1 MCGGIQVME
10 IRKEKNG
17 NALILHLSGKL
28 AIKESQ
34 ALDQVVRTELSG
46 ITDLTLDMTEVPYIS
61 SAGLRVLIIAQNM
74 MDEVGGTLTITHVS
88 EMVGSVLQL
97 TGFSDFMRI
106 E

>member
-1 MCGGIQVME
+1 MFPFVRRHTGYGNQK
-10 IRKEKNG
+10 RKKRKR
-17 NALILHLSGKL
+17 A
-28 AIKESQ
+28 
-34 ALDQVVRTELSG
+34 ELSG

-88 EMVGSVLQL
+88 EMVGSVLEL
-97 TGFSDFMRI
+97 TGFSDFMKI

>member
-1 MCGGIQVME
+1 ME

-88 EMVGSVLQL
+88 EMVGSVLEL

>member
-1 MCGGIQVME
+1 ME
-10 IRKEKNG
+10 IIKEKNG

-34 ALDQVVRTELSG
+34 ALDQVIRTELSG

-61 SAGLRVLIIAQNM
+61 SAGMRVLIIAQNM

>member
-1 MCGGIQVME
+1 ME

-28 AIKESQ
+28 AIKEAQ

-61 SAGLRVLIIAQNM
+61 SAGLRVLII
-74 MDEVGGTLTITHVS
+74 TLTITHVS
-88 EMVGSVLQL
+88 EMVGSVLEL
-97 TGFSDFMRI
+97 TGFSDFMKI

>member
-1 MCGGIQVME
+1 ME

-34 ALDQVVRTELSG
+34 ALDQVIRTELSG

-88 EMVGSVLQL
+88 EMVGSVLEL
-97 TGFSDFMRI
+97 TGFSDFMKI

>member
-1 MCGGIQVME
+1 ME

-34 ALDQVVRTELSG
+34 ALDQVVRSELSG

-74 MDEVGGTLTITHVS
+74 MDEVGGILTITHVS
-88 EMVGSVLQL
+88 EMVGSVLEL
-97 TGFSDFMRI
+97 TGFSDFMKI

>member
-1 MCGGIQVME
+1 ME

-28 AIKESQ
+28 AIKEAQ
-34 ALDQVVRTELSG
+34 VLDQVVRSELSG